1 MRDFGAAIGLVFAI
15 EGLLLAG
22 FTDTMR
28 SRMAE
33 VARLDPKRLRW
44 FGLGRVIGIPV
55 SLWIT
60 GVVVIASIVLARDTP
75 RACELNAVHIR
86 ETAHVIR
93 QNIASKLGHEPKKRV
108 RKATRGETP

>member
-44 FGLGRVIGIPV
+44 LGLGAAAF
-55 SLWIT
+55 
-60 GVVVIASIVLARDTP
+60 GVLVVWAARGLIV
-75 RACELNAVHIR
+75 
-86 ETAHVIR
+86 
-93 QNIASKLGHEPKKRV
+93 
-108 RKATRGETP
+108 